1 VERTQVSSKGDPFPE
16 NLQKSGANKIMV
28 FELRQGLGLT
38 QRPTQIP
45 KLILTPK
52 LQQEI
57 SLLQLSTLELA
68 DRINQEM
75 EENPVLEEMVIGET
89 ELDGG
94 NDYGKDEPGE
104 KPSDLPQIA
113 PKEPTRQEMDW
124 DNYLSGYNSGWT
136 QSPYEE
142 RDLPPFEN
150 TTATKTDLNSHLMRQ
165 INMTNLDEEQKEIA
179 AHIVGNLDED
189 GYLDLPE
196 EEISGALTSTEEKVI
211 ETLHFVQNLDPLGV
225 AARDMRE
232 CLLIQVRFQNLGGTI
247 VERVITDHL
256 GDLENRRYEH
266 IAKRLSVPVEEVI
279 TAVSIIQRMEPKPG
293 RNFSDE
299 QTVYVTP
306 DIY

>member
-1 VERTQVSSKGDPFPE
+1 
-16 NLQKSGANKIMV
+16 
-28 FELRQGLGLT
+28 
-38 QRPTQIP
+38 
-45 KLILTPK
+45 
-52 LQQEI
+52 
-57 SLLQLSTLELA
+57 
-68 DRINQEM
+68 M

-104 KPSDLPQIA
+104 EPSDLPQIA

-189 GYLDLPE
+189 GYLDLPA

-279 TAVSIIQRMEPKPG
+279 TAVSIIQGMEPKPG
-293 RNFSDE
+293 RNFSHE